1 MDNKTSNDKKKNE
14 EMEKLFDK
22 FHSKML
28 VLIEKQSK
36 LIERAVNLV
45 NRKKIEKARD
55 KIKKL

>member
-1 MDNKTSNDKKKNE
+1 MDNKPNNDKKKNE
-14 EMEKLFDK
+14 EMNKLFNK

-36 LIERAVNLV
+36 VIERAVHLV
-45 NRKKIEKARD
+45 NRKKIKEARD